1 METKHLQLK
10 YNLLH
15 ICYWC
20 CACTVCGY
28 VAIYLQH
35 KGLSN
40 TMIGLVTGSSC
51 VLMIPVSPL
60 VSSLP
65 QKYKNLT
72 IQRLLDFLFILSF
85 VVFLLLSYTKA
96 PSGVL
101 VVCYM
106 GLLCIS
112 ACIIPLLSALAMDYI
127 HNGAMINFGISRGMG
142 SISYAIAAI
151 FLGQF
156 LKHFSPDILS
166 VIFTIA
172 SLGFLAISHSLPK
185 QEGQTQAGRKA
196 GSLFSVVRKYKA
208 LSLILIGYAFDF
220 AGATMLATYLIN
232 IVKNLGGDT
241 SIYGTAVFIMA
252 VSEMPAMALTHKLMK
267 KYDAMNLVIVAG
279 VCYILR
285 NTLICIAGNI
295 AVLFFGMLFQSVTYG
310 LLTAFL
316 TYYVA
321 EACDSEDEMMGQTL
335 IGIMTS
341 GIGSMIGNVLGGLLQ
356 DRFGIHAM
364 LGAVIL
370 LTLFGSSIL
379 IFTGLSFR
387 KGRR

>member
-156 LKHFSPDILS
+156 LKHFS
-166 VIFTIA
+166 
-172 SLGFLAISHSLPK
+172 
-185 QEGQTQAGRKA
+185 QAGRKA